1 MRSKLPRIASGEV
14 KKCING
20 YAAHHH
26 FDTVEGVLMQ
36 RKGAVVRQFV
46 EFLLFLLRG
55 LTIA

>member
-1 MRSKLPRIASGEV
+1 VPRIASGEV

-20 YAAHHH
+20 YVGHHH
-26 FDTVEGVLMQ
+26 FDTVEGGVEAIE
-36 RKGAVVRQFV
+36 GAAIRQFV